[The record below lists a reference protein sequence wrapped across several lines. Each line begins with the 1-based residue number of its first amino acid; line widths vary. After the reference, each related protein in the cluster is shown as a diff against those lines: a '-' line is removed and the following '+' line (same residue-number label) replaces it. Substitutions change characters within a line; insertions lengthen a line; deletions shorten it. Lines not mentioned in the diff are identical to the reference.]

1 MQISRNDSTFNYI
14 LLRKNGDKLFE
25 TRNSEKLPFITL
37 NAKTINSDML
47 TQNHFNKPF
56 ISAIEEGTSFTHKK
70 IDTNIINNTSSF
82 PYRKNLKNNRVKNFA
97 MEYNKNES
105 SKKVMNNDKN
115 NNISSSS
122 FNDKYPGFNKNIF
135 GTKSHFKSSIFS
147 LISDNKS
154 GSTNKKTSTVDDI
167 FSKDS
172 SFILKSN
179 KSLKKRKINFMNNI
193 NKNLLL
199 DQYLLTRKSENLHGS
214 FSKAERKILINNQS
228 FSDEEK
234 KYPFLYKDICTEKLI
249 LKDKE
254 MKNNKLKLIPYI
266 LSERY
271 KHSKLGSSLDKL
283 NTTKTINIKGN
294 FKTKRN
300 NNFHFKGGQT
310 RNIFLL
316 EFINQKLNS
325 CKNVNN
331 YDYY

>member
-1 MQISRNDSTFNYI
+1 MQISTNDSTFNYI

-25 TRNSEKLPFITL
+25 TRNNEKLPFITL

-56 ISAIEEGTSFTHKK
+56 ISAIGECTSFSHKK
-70 IDTNIINNTSSF
+70 IDTNLINNTSSF
-82 PYRKNLKNNRVKNFA
+82 PYKKNLKNNRVRNFA
-97 MEYNKNES
+97 IQYDNNES
-105 SKKVMNNDKN
+105 SKKGMNNDKN
-115 NNISSSS
+115 KNISSSS

-135 GTKSHFKSSIFS
+135 GTKNHFKSSIFS

-172 SFILKSN
+172 SFIIKPNLI
-179 KSLKKRKINFMNNI
+179 KKKINFMNNI

-199 DQYLLTRKSENLHGS
+199 DQYLLTRKSEHSHGS

-228 FSDEEK
+228 FTEEEK

-254 MKNNKLKLIPYI
+254 MKNNKLKLTPYI

-283 NTTKTINIKGN
+283 NSTKTINIKGN

-310 RNIFLL
+310 RNLFLL
-316 EFINQKLNS
+316 EFINRKLNS
-325 CKNVNN
+325 CKNINN
-331 YDYY
+331 YD